1 MSHNVDQT
9 SIGMTFATI
18 GLQIVTSATNNEAV
32 MVMTVLVGISTIA
45 YNIVKIHK
53 LLKKK

>member
-18 GLQIVTSATNNEAV
+18 GLQIVGSATNNEGV

-45 YNIVKIHK
+45 YNVVKIHK